1 MSRHYPFC
9 LSTLPTVCA
18 ASLALL
24 MPASVSPLLAQ
35 TAPQQTAQQA
45 ALSDHAK
52 TDNKTEQKPSAESAP
67 PQAAPTAAANPAAQK
82 GITGK
87 AIDKVKEVA
96 KSAGDIFSR
105 VPCLPPKGGS
115 KSMGSLPHVASKL
128 VAGQPVVI
136 IAFGSSSTAGYGA
149 TSPDFNYP
157 NRLAAQLRRQYPT
170 ADISV
175 VNAGKGGEDAPEM
188 MKRLQTA
195 VIDMQPDL
203 VIWQVGTN
211 AVLRNLDPG
220 ETAKL
225 VEEGIARIQ
234 AAGADVVL
242 IDPQYSPKVN
252 EHAES
257 AGKMMKLLEQ
267 GRRASQG
274 RPLPALRG
282 DERLAREA
290 GDPDREFRDRRR
302 PAHERLGLRLLRATA
317 RRRHH
322 QVGRPDQARRQRARG
337 RAGVS
342 ADVID
347 VPVGWAKARMRAPVP
362 TSLSAARAAE
372 MVGTLR
378 FAPTLQQSA
387 RPHAFSSAASK
398 SSIRSSAC
406 SSPAEKRMKPSLM
419 PSSAR
424 ASGVS
429 R

>member
-1 MSRHYPFC
+1 MSRHYPFY
-9 LSTLPTVCA
+9 LPTLPIVCA
-18 ASLALL
+18 VSLALL
-24 MPASVSPLLAQ
+24 MPAAVSPLQAQ

-52 TDNKTEQKPSAESAP
+52 TENKAEKKPPAEG
-67 PQAAPTAAANPAAQK
+67 AAPAAGPNPAAQK

-195 VIDMQPDL
+195 VIDMHPDM

-242 IDPQYSPKVN
+242 IDPQYSPRIN

-257 AGKMMKLLEQ
+257 AGKMMTLLNKTAE
-267 GRRASQG
+267 
-274 RPLPALRG
+274 LRKVG
-282 DERLAREA
+282 IFPRFAVMKDW
-290 GDPDREFRDRRR
+290 
-302 PAHERLGLRLLRATA
+302 HERQAIPIENFVIADGLHMSDWGYACFAQLLGDDIIKS
-317 RRRHH
+317 
-322 QVGRPDQARRQRARG
+322 VGQIKL
-337 RAGVS
+337 GVNVP
-342 ADVID
+342 ADV
-347 VPVGWAKARMRAPVP
+347 RAY
-362 TSLSAARAAE
+362 
-372 MVGTLR
+372 
-378 FAPTLQQSA
+378 
-387 RPHAFSSAASK
+387 RP
-398 SSIRSSAC
+398 
-406 SSPAEKRMKPSLM
+406 M
-419 PSSAR
+419 
-424 ASGVS
+424 
-429 R
+429 